1 MENEPPVGA
10 ETALPISSDMRFSMD
25 FMSSSLETSDDLQ
38 LSRKLLASR
47 SACRKFGGY
56 AGELMDQ
63 NDLKACGLAVS
74 GQTNTVHLKIN
85 DSFFL
90 HELVLSV
97 FKRMT
102 VFKRMSV
109 SSNTNK

>member
-1 MENEPPVGA
+1 
-10 ETALPISSDMRFSMD
+10 
-25 FMSSSLETSDDLQ
+25 
-38 LSRKLLASR
+38 
-47 SACRKFGGY
+47 
-56 AGELMDQ
+56 MDQ